1 MIEYHFKASA
11 DLDSKITKFRKP
23 NGMNKSDAV
32 RHLIELALYNSEMEK
47 KLDLNSEFLSKMYSK
62 DLYIIDLL
70 EKLYS
75 DLEITN
81 NSNPKDNK
89 VLQEFKM
96 NRYKDHFND

>member
-1 MIEYHFKASA
+1 
-11 DLDSKITKFRKP
+11 
-23 NGMNKSDAV
+23 
-32 RHLIELALYNSEMEK
+32 
-47 KLDLNSEFLSKMYSK
+47 MYSK

-81 NSNPKDNK
+81 NSNPKENK